1 MDAELAVPFVAAAT
15 MLACIVATRNIAS
28 RSVPPKV
35 ILRLSCRMS
44 ICILLS
50 THFTVAG
57 LKHWRGLPV
66 GHGLWT
72 GVQRRVAA
80 IERCSFKGSVVE
92 CLLRV
97 LQRGEPHPHVL
108 QLDTG
113 GLTALVLRH
122 PGIACISC
130 EGNQCDALEGDLA
143 GTVIARVQVSRVL
156 DMSKG
161 LNCQFDE
168 E

>member
-15 MLACIVATRNIAS
+15 VLTCIVATRNSAS

-35 ILRLSCRMS
+35 ILRLSCRKR

-50 THFTVAG
+50 THFTMAG
-57 LKHWRGLPV
+57 LKHGRGLSI
-66 GHGLWT
+66 GHGLRT

-80 IERCSFKGSVVE
+80 VERCSFKGVVVE
-92 CLLRV
+92 YLLCI

-122 PGIACISC
+122 PGIACIRC
-130 EGNQCDALEGDLA
+130 EGNQRDALEGDL
-143 GTVIARVQVSRVL
+143 
-156 DMSKG
+156 
-161 LNCQFDE
+161 
-168 E
+168 